1 MPNTRRRRQAVP
13 TIPVFSIDITPFFH
27 KQSIFGPRPEN
38 CLSFP
43 KISPQKI
50 V

>member
-13 TIPVFSIDITPFFH
+13 TIAVFSIDITPFLY
-27 KQSIFGPRPEN
+27 KQSIFGPSPEN
-38 CLSFP
+38 CLSFR
-43 KISPQKI
+43 KKSPQKI